1 MVYKAR
7 ELRRLWELVVYVG
20 DPDAEKPKTKKETV
34 VAFNPVD
41 AARRA
46 MPRKLAVRPK
56 ELTFVTWPEPGE
68 TDIYEIYSTA
78 GPSNKKVKATIDPDG
93 WDW

>member
-34 VAFNPVD
+34 VAFNPTD
-41 AARRA
+41 AVRRA
-46 MPRKLAVRPK
+46 APRKLAVPAVA
-56 ELTFVTWPEPGE
+56 LCFVTWPEEADGPV
-68 TDIYEIYSTA
+68 YEIYSTA
-78 GPSNKKVKATIDPDG
+78 GPTNKKVKPTIDPEG
-93 WDW
+93 WDF